1 MSDLNR
7 FVATG
12 RLTADATVRTLA
24 SGKSVMTM
32 NAAINTGYGE
42 YKKTLFV
49 KVQQWG
55 DNTKNV
61 VEYLKK
67 GTLIGID
74 GELSRS
80 EWTSQEGKQYVDFV
94 VDVRSVQ
101 ILSSKKPDTSFA
113 GTDSKPA
120 DEDDAV
126 F

>member
-1 MSDLNR
+1 MSDINR

-12 RLTADATVRTLA
+12 RLTADASVRTLA

-32 NAAINTGYGE
+32 NVAINTGYGD

-55 DNTKNV
+55 DSTKNV
-61 VEYLKK
+61 VNYLKK
-67 GTLIGID
+67 GNLVGID

-80 EWTSQEGKQYVDFV
+80 EWTTKDGATMVDFV

-101 ILSSKKPDTSFA
+101 ILGSKKA
-113 GTDSKPA
+113 ENEQTDKLPEY
-120 DEDDAV
+120 DPV